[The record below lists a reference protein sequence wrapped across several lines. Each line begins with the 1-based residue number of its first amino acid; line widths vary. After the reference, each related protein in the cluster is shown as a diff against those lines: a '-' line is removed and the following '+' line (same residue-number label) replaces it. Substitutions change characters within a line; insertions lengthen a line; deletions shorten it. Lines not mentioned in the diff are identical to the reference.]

1 MCLVSSRSPANA
13 CQSGVARR
21 TYPPTEFLQYGA
33 ASLARTR
40 DGLRLIGLS
49 SAATAL
55 ETTKAG
61 SAKASWCSDHGRSAR
76 WRFFAAVLSV
86 ALMIAVAAIRPATAG
101 NGSVTYTYDALG
113 RVSTA
118 SYDTNVII
126 IYTYDANGNRTAQTI
141 NLNTAT
147 LTWTATATPCTTN
160 CWGGGLW

>member
-1 MCLVSSRSPANA
+1 MCLVSSRSPADP
-13 CQSGVARR
+13 CQSGIVRQTYSPTEVLQFGDARVAR
-21 TYPPTEFLQYGA
+21 TP
-33 ASLARTR
+33 
-40 DGLRLIGLS
+40 DGQRVIGS
-49 SAATAL
+49 SSVATAL

-126 IYTYDANGNRTAQTI
+126 IYTYDANGNRTAETI

-160 CWGGGLW
+160 CWGAGLW